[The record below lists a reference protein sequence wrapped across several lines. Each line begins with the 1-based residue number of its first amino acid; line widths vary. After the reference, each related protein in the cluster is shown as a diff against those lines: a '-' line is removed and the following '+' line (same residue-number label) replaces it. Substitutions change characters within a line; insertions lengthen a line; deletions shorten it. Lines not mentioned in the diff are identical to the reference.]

1 MLDLTPLHG
10 TSWVLAAIGDAPVL
24 AGSQTTAQFAIE
36 AGGVSGTISGSGGCN
51 EYNAAIGENFV
62 VGPIASTQKA
72 CEQAVMDQE
81 TAYFASLQTAY
92 GYSLAGSQLLIPTAN
107 GILTFA
113 APPPPEQP
121 VPPTAV
127 ISGPELG
134 DNSQPMAF
142 DGSQSTPGTSA
153 IVAYDWDMGDGTQ
166 LSGTAV
172 QHTYATPGG
181 YEVRLTVADQA
192 GLTGTA
198 SKLI

>member
-1 MLDLTPLHG
+1 M
-10 TSWVLAAIGDAPVL
+10 
-24 AGSQTTAQFAIE
+24 
-36 AGGVSGTISGSGGCN
+36 
-51 EYNAAIGENFV
+51 GENFV

-81 TAYFASLQTAY
+81 TACRPLQTAY

-142 DGSQSTPGTSA
+142 DGSQSTP
-153 IVAYDWDMGDGTQ
+153 W
-166 LSGTAV
+166 
-172 QHTYATPGG
+172 H
-181 YEVRLTVADQA
+181 VRNR
-192 GLTGTA
+192 GLRLGHG
-198 SKLI
+198 